1 MALFAGNPINV
12 IGTPLVVG
20 QEAPDFNL
28 VGKDMQ
34 PKTLADFAGKIKVF
48 TIVPSVDTGVCDA
61 QTRKFNELFAQNG
74 DVAAITVSM
83 DLPFALSRFCGN
95 AGIENAITLSDHR
108 TGSFGEA
115 YGVLFEGVRL
125 LQRAVVI
132 VDRDNKVAYTEYME
146 ESANAVNFDAAAEAV
161 NQLL

>member
-20 QEAPDFNL
+20 QEAPNFNL
-28 VGKDMQ
+28 VGKNMEE
-34 PKTLADFAGKIKVF
+34 KTLEDFAGKIKVF

-61 QTRKFNELFAQNG
+61 QTRKFNELFSTNT
-74 DVAAITVSM
+74 DVVAITISM

-108 TGSFGEA
+108 DGSFGKS

-125 LQRAVVI
+125 LQRAVII
-132 VDRDNKVAYTEYME
+132 VDQNNKVVYTEYME
-146 ESANAVNFDAAAEAV
+146 ESANAVNFDAATQVV
-161 NQLL
+161 NALL